1 MSTGSA
7 DFRRNI
13 DEPNDPTQA
22 LTATAALVCALG
34 LASCSDDDSTGDSD
48 AADTVAVTH
57 AFGTIVVPVHP
68 DHALSFSGTW
78 TNAFAE
84 LGEPV
89 ATQVVNSQFSD
100 GLPWTPEGKDVAGKT
115 VPVTVSSADLVSTLG
130 LEAVADRNPDVI
142 FAGYL
147 PEQETY
153 DKLAAIAP
161 TVATVGEGMVD
172 DWREVTTVAGE
183 IVDKEEDAADTIE
196 GTDSGRGR
204 AVSAENIDMLD
215 VDFLA
220 LWISGETP
228 DDLPGWSDL
237 HAVERGSAPQL
248 DTVASTALGAPS
260 VLSIPWVLDQLDPY
274 LAALQEGDDE

>member
-1 MSTGSA
+1 METVDARPGMQGRLRGQSRLSRLSRVRRHLADPVAQLRGGSPV
-7 DFRRNI
+7 FRRTRWHRA
-13 DEPNDPTQA
+13 DA
-22 LTATAALVCALG
+22 
-34 LASCSDDDSTGDSD
+34 DDSPTRC
-48 AADTVAVTH
+48 AAD
-57 AFGTIVVPVHP
+57 
-68 DHALSFSGTW
+68 S
-78 TNAFAE
+78 
-84 LGEPV
+84 
-89 ATQVVNSQFSD
+89 TQVVNSQFSD
-100 GLPWTPEGKDVAGKT
+100 GLPWTPEGKDVAGET

-161 TVATVGEGMVD
+161 IVATVGEGMVD
-172 DWREVTTVAGE
+172 DWREATTVAGE
-183 IVDKEEDAADTIE
+183 IVDKEEDAADAIE

>member
-1 MSTGSA
+1 M
-7 DFRRNI
+7 FRRTRWHRA
-13 DEPNDPTQA
+13 DA
-22 LTATAALVCALG
+22 
-34 LASCSDDDSTGDSD
+34 DDSPTRC
-48 AADTVAVTH
+48 AA
-57 AFGTIVVPVHP
+57 G
-68 DHALSFSGTW
+68 S
-78 TNAFAE
+78 
-84 LGEPV
+84 
-89 ATQVVNSQFSD
+89 TQVVNSQLSD
-100 GLPWTPEGKDVAGKT
+100 GLPRTPEGKDVAGET

-183 IVDKEEDAADTIE
+183 IVDKEEDAADAIE

-215 VDFLA
+215 VDFWPCGSPA
-220 LWISGETP
+220 KPRTTCRAGPTCTR
-228 DDLPGWSDL
+228 WSVVRL
-237 HAVERGSAPQL
+237 RSWTRSPPRPSAP
-248 DTVASTALGAPS
+248 PRC
-260 VLSIPWVLDQLDPY
+260 
-274 LAALQEGDDE
+274 